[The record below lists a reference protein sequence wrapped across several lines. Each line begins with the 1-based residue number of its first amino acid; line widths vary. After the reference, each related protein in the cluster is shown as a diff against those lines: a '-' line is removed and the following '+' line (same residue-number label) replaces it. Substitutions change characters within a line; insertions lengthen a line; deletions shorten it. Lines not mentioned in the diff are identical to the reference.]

1 MQSRGYIVGMTGDG
15 VNDSPALKQAEVGIA
30 VSNATDV
37 SKASASIVLTQP
49 GVQAITSA
57 VITSRQI
64 YQRMLSWV
72 INKVTKVIQFIG
84 LLTVGFLWLHQV
96 LLTAMGMVL
105 LVFANDFVT
114 MSLATDN
121 VTSAGSPNVWNIKKI
136 TVASLLLGVLL
147 VVEGLITA
155 AVGRWYFHLDLARLQ
170 SLVMLML
177 VFTSQFKILIVRDRR
192 HFWSSMP
199 GKTLLVSAAATVVAF
214 AALGIYG
221 YIVPPLTGGQLL
233 FALLFSAAFTLL
245 LDLPKYRVFRRYAL

>member
-1 MQSRGYIVGMTGDG
+1 MTGDG

-84 LLTVGFLWLHQV
+84 LLTVGFLLLHQV

-114 MSLATDN
+114 MSLATDR
-121 VTSAGSPNVWNIKKI
+121 VTSTGNPNVWNIKKI
-136 TVASLLLGVLL
+136 TMASLILGLLLI
-147 VVEGLITA
+147 VEGLITV
-155 AVGRWYFHLDLARLQ
+155 AVGRWYFHLELAQLQ
-170 SLVMLML
+170 SLVM
-177 VFTSQFKILIVRDRR
+177 LIVRDRR
-192 HFWSSMP
+192 HFWSSVP
-199 GKTLLVSAAATVVAF
+199 GKTLLVSAAATVAAF
-214 AALGIYG
+214 AVLGVYG
-221 YIVPPLTGGQLL
+221 YIIPPVTTGQLL
-233 FALLFSAAFTLL
+233 FVLLFSAGFTLL
-245 LDLPKYRVFRRYAL
+245 MDFPKYWVFRKYAL